1 MWILN
6 ILLRFSWLFRPLLY
20 LLVRSRAIPDDF
32 EADRSKSTLYVLRT
46 RSFSDWLVLDYHC
59 KKMNLPRPI
68 ADLKTLFSGEK
79 STFVYLSKVGI
90 LSTKRGKTVRSA
102 METVVELASRL
113 QMPVDVIP
121 VSIFWGR
128 DPGSEQTSWIKLLFL
143 DTQHGGVWQKF
154 CAILIHGRSVFCN
167 FGRPIDLAS
176 LLAEGQGVEQTTRK
190 LNRNLRVFFHQQ
202 AIVSLGPLLY
212 DRKQVLEAVVK
223 GPKVQAAIDDLYSK
237 KGHAREKYEK
247 QALKCAEEIAS
258 HMTHPAVLI
267 YEKLLHFLWSKL
279 YKKVEINGEK
289 NLMNLGS
296 DHSIVYVPNHRSH
309 MDYLLICYVLFN
321 LGYMSPHTAAGINLN
336 FFPVGFAMRRG
347 GAFFMRRSFK
357 GDRLYAAVFSE
368 YVHYLLTKGYPINF
382 FPEGG
387 RSRTGRLLAPKTG
400 MYSMVFESQL
410 RNKERPVV
418 IVPISINYDKI
429 VEGKTYEKEL
439 SGGTKQSES
448 ILTVLEN
455 FKILRESF
463 GKVYVSVGKPLI
475 LGDYLNQKVPDWG
488 ALEEVKSSGLSKVV
502 TEVAQ
507 EMMVRVNQASVLSPT
522 SLLAAILLASK
533 NKAIPRDE
541 LGIVFQRFW
550 SLLEKCS
557 YDSSS
562 TFDFM
567 EYPQALEEA
576 TKLLGLK
583 NFKNIAGD
591 IIYIEQRGS
600 VKFSY
605 YRNCI
610 LHFVAIPG
618 AIAQMFQNCD
628 VLSTSEIKKAL
639 LTVYP
644 WLKRELFLKWHISEM
659 DTVTGLYIDGLVE
672 HGLLDRINEHEIRKP
687 HYSEQG
693 YSDLT
698 ILADMISS
706 QLQLYGIGVELL
718 ADLNARGNPVNRDD
732 LENIL
737 KTLMERTAMIQGD
750 NLVNLTL
757 KEYLPG
763 VYGELKDQGVLVL
776 QDDGSFKVG
785 PELAQ
790 IRQNLSTF
798 IPPQLKRSILGEK
811 KERV

>member
-1 MWILN
+1 MLN
-6 ILLRFSWLFRPLLY
+6 ILLRFSWFFRPLLY
-20 LLVRSRAIPDDF
+20 LLVRSRAIPEDF
-32 EADRSKSTLYVLRT
+32 ETDRSKSTLYVLRT

-59 KKMNLPRPI
+59 KKMHLPRPH
-68 ADLKTLFSGEK
+68 ADLNALFGGER

-90 LSTKRGKTVRSA
+90 LSTKRGKTIRSA
-102 METVVELASRL
+102 METVVELASRH
-113 QMPVDVIP
+113 QVDVNVIP

-167 FGRPIDLAS
+167 FGRPMQLNS
-176 LLAEGQGVEQTTRK
+176 LLGEGQGVEQTTRK

-202 AIVSLGPLLY
+202 AIVSLGPLMY
-212 DRKQVLEAVVK
+212 DRKQVLNAVVK
-223 GPKVQAAIDDLYSK
+223 GPKVQAAIDDLLAK
-237 KGHAREKYEK
+237 KGLNREKYEK
-247 QALKCAEEIAS
+247 QALKCAGEIAS
-258 HMTHPAVLI
+258 HMTHPAILV
-267 YEKLLHFLWSKL
+267 YEKLLHLLWSKL
-279 YKKVEINGEK
+279 YKKVEIKGEK
-289 NLMNLGS
+289 NLADLGS
-296 DHSIVYVPNHRSH
+296 DQSIVYVPNHRSH

-336 FFPVGFAMRRG
+336 FFPVGFALRRG

-387 RSRTGRLLAPKTG
+387 RSRTGRLLSPKTG

-439 SGGTKQSES
+439 SGGGKQSES
-448 ILTVLEN
+448 VFTILEN
-455 FKILRESF
+455 LKILRESF
-463 GKVYVSVGKPLI
+463 GKVYVSVGTPLV
-475 LGDYLNQKVPDWG
+475 LGDYLNEKVPEWRDVD
-488 ALEEVKSSGLSKVV
+488 EVKSAGLSRAV
-502 TEVAQ
+502 TEIAQ

-522 SLLAAILLASK
+522 SLLAAIILASQ

-541 LGIVFQRFW
+541 LGIVYERFW
-550 SLLEKCS
+550 KLLEKFS
-557 YDSSS
+557 YDPST
-562 TFDFM
+562 TFDHLDF
-567 EYPQALEEA
+567 PLALDEA

-591 IIYIEQRGS
+591 IIYIEQKGS

-610 LHFVAIPG
+610 LHLVAIPG

-628 VLSTSEIKKAL
+628 VLSTSEIKQAVKA
-639 LTVYP
+639 VYP
-644 WLKRELFLKWHISEM
+644 WLKRELFLKWNLSEIEEI
-659 DTVTGLYIDGLVE
+659 TGLYIDGLVE
-672 HGLLDRINEHEIRKP
+672 NGLLDRINDHEIRKP

-698 ILADMISS
+698 ILAHMISS

-718 ADLNARGNPVNRDD
+718 ADLNARGTPVGRDL
-732 LENIL
+732 LESVL
-737 KTLMERTAMIQGD
+737 KTLMERTAIIQGD

-763 VYGELKDQGVLVL
+763 VYGELRDQGVLVL
-776 QDDGSFKVG
+776 QEDGSFKVG
-785 PELAQ
+785 PELEPL
-790 IRQNLSTF
+790 RQSLASF
-798 IPPQLKRSILGEK
+798 IPIQLKRSILGAK
-811 KERV
+811 KDWT